1 LTPNERAKAVANS
14 VRVNALDD
22 LETTCRLA
30 IRAAIEDDRE
40 SVIRLCMQ
48 FADKIDPG
56 SGGDHADRRAARAIR
71 ELTTKIRELP
81 Q

>member
-1 LTPNERAKAVANS
+1 MTPAERAKAVANS

-40 SVIRLCMQ
+40 AVIRLCMQ
-48 FADKIDPG
+48 FASKIDRNH
-56 SGGDHADRRAARAIR
+56 GGDAIR
-71 ELTTKIRELP
+71 ELATKIRELP